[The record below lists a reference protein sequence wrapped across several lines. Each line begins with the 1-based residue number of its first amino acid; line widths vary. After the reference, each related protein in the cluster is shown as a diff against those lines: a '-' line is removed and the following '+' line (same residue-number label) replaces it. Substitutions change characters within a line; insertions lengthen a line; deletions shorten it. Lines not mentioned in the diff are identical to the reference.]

1 MFANRVASVH
11 SYVSNCKN
19 SRYLLPGGNSMG
31 VNGGVGVQPPN
42 QQSAVLS
49 NAMLHSNMNA
59 QR

>member
-1 MFANRVASVH
+1 
-11 SYVSNCKN
+11 
-19 SRYLLPGGNSMG
+19 MG

-49 NAMLHSNMNA
+49 NAMMHSNMNA